1 MRQRCLYHQH
11 QHQQVT
17 IQGILRGRE
26 RQDDLGNRGL
36 KMIITTSVSLE
47 EGDGTQNSNIDTAL
61 TKIFNNHKASTR
73 NE

>member
-1 MRQRCLYHQH
+1 MNERCLYHQH

-36 KMIITTSVSLE
+36 KMILTTSVSLE
-47 EGDGTQNSNIDTAL
+47 KGDGTQNSIIDTAL
-61 TKIFNNHKASTR
+61 TKNFNNHKASTR
-73 NE
+73 ND